1 MKRSLLS
8 IALLAGTLVANA
20 QDFAIT
26 GTVKG
31 ATTGKVY
38 LQRFANKMFFTIDSS
53 NIEDGKFRF
62 TKKPPL
68 PELYGI
74 TLNPSTS
81 PLFIFLED
89 KKIEVALDSA
99 VYYNRS
105 VVTGSAAQDLFANTY
120 RNSRNVKIDEFIKAN
135 PASIVSAYVLY
146 RDFSYRLTPDE
157 IDSYV
162 KLLDPSLQQ
171 TQYVKVLEELSPTLR
186 KVGIGEKA
194 PDFTLVDTNGKPL
207 KFSSHLGSKYVLLD
221 FWAGWCGP
229 CRRENPNLVRVY
241 EKYKGKGFDIF
252 AVSLDKQK
260 DTWVKAI
267 ADDKLTWTHVSDIKF
282 WDSAPAKL
290 YGVRAIP
297 SNVLIGPDGKI
308 VARNL
313 RGKELEDKL
322 AELIK

>member
-1 MKRSLLS
+1 MIRSLLS
-8 IALLAGTLVANA
+8 IVMLSGTLSANA
-20 QDFAIT
+20 QNFAIT

-31 ATTGKVY
+31 VSSGKVY

-53 NIEDGKFRF
+53 NITDGKFRF
-62 TKKPPL
+62 AKKPEL

-74 TLNPSTS
+74 TLNPSAS

-89 KKIEVALDSA
+89 KKIEVELDSA
-99 VYYNRS
+99 AYYSKS
-105 VVTGSAAQDLFANTY
+105 VVKGSDAQDLFSTY
-120 RNSRNVKIDEFIKAN
+120 RNSRNVKVDEFIKAN
-135 PASIVSAYVLY
+135 PSSIVAAYVLY
-146 RDFSYRLTPDE
+146 RDYSYRLTPDE
-157 IDSYV
+157 IDSNV
-162 KLLDPSLQQ
+162 KLLSPSLQK
-171 TQYVKVLEELSPTLR
+171 TQYVNVLRELSPTLR
-186 KVGIGEKA
+186 KVGIGATA
-194 PDFTLVDTNGKPL
+194 PAFTLADANGQPV
-207 KFSSHLGSKYVLLD
+207 KFSGKTGKYLLLD

-260 DTWVKAI
+260 EQWLKAI
-267 ADDKLTWTHVSDIKF
+267 ADDKLTWTHVSDLKF

-313 RGKELEDKL
+313 RGKELEEKL
-322 AELIK
+322 ATLLQ

>member
-1 MKRSLLS
+1 MRRSLLS
-8 IALLAGTLVANA
+8 ILLLSGTLAAAA

-31 ATTGKVY
+31 VTTGKVY
-38 LQRFANKMFFTIDSS
+38 LQRFTNKMFFTIDSS
-53 NIEDGKFRF
+53 NIEAGKFHF
-62 TKKPPL
+62 TKKPPV

-74 TLNPSTS
+74 TLNPSAS

-89 KKIEVALDSA
+89 KKIEVELDSA
-99 VYYNRS
+99 VYYTKS
-105 VVTGSAAQDLFANTY
+105 VVKGSAAQDLFTTY
-120 RNSRNVKIDEFIKAN
+120 RNSRNVKVDEFIKAN
-135 PASIVSAYVLY
+135 PSSIVSAYVLY
-146 RDFSYRLTPDE
+146 RDYSYRLTPDE
-157 IDSYV
+157 IDSNV
-162 KLLDPSLQQ
+162 KLLGPSLQK
-171 TQYVKVLEELSPTLR
+171 TQYVKVLRELSPTLR

-194 PDFTLVDTNGKPL
+194 PDFTLADTNGKPV
-207 KFSSHLGSKYVLLD
+207 KFSSHVNGKYLLLD

-252 AVSLDKQK
+252 AVSLDKTKEQ
-260 DTWVKAI
+260 WVNAI
-267 ADDKLTWTHVSDIKF
+267 ADDKLTWTHVSDLTF

-313 RGKELEDKL
+313 RGKELEEKL
-322 AELIK
+322 EELIK

>member
-1 MKRSLLS
+1 MIRSLLS
-8 IALLAGTLVANA
+8 IVLLSGTLSANA
-20 QDFAIT
+20 QNFAVT

-31 ATTGKVY
+31 VSTGKVY

-53 NIEDGKFRF
+53 NITDGKFYF
-62 TKKPPL
+62 TKKPRL

-74 TLNPSTS
+74 TLNPSAS

-89 KKIEVALDSA
+89 KKIEVELDSA
-99 VYYNRS
+99 AYYSRS
-105 VVTGSAAQDLFANTY
+105 VVKGSDAQDLFTTY
-120 RNSRNVKIDEFIKAN
+120 RNSRNVKVDEFIKAN
-135 PASIVSAYVLY
+135 PSSIVAAYVLY
-146 RDFSYRLTPDE
+146 RDYSYRLTPDE
-157 IDSYV
+157 IDNNV
-162 KLLDPSLQQ
+162 KLLSPSLQK
-171 TQYVKVLEELSPTLR
+171 TQYVNVLRELSPTLR
-186 KVGIGEKA
+186 KVGIGEVA
-194 PDFTLVDTNGKPL
+194 PEFTLADTDGKPV
-207 KFSSHLGSKYVLLD
+207 KFSGYSGKYLLLD

-260 DTWVKAI
+260 EQWVKAI
-267 ADDKLTWTHVSDIKF
+267 ADDKLTWTQVSDLKF

-313 RGKELEDKL
+313 RGKELEEKL
-322 AELIK
+322 ATLLQ

>member
-1 MKRSLLS
+1 MRRSLLS
-8 IALLAGTLVANA
+8 IVLLSAALTAAA

-26 GTVKG
+26 GTVKDVN
-31 ATTGKVY
+31 TGKVY
-38 LQRFANKMFFTIDSS
+38 LQRFANKMFFTIDST
-53 NIEDGKFRF
+53 NIENGKFHF

-74 TLNPSTS
+74 TLNPSGS
-81 PLFIFLED
+81 PLFVFLED
-89 KKIEVALDSA
+89 KKIEVELDSA
-99 VYYNRS
+99 VYYNKS
-105 VVTGSAAQDLFANTY
+105 VVKGSAAQDLFSTY
-120 RNSRNVKIDEFIKAN
+120 RNSRNVKVDEFIRAN
-135 PASIVSAYVLY
+135 PTSIVSAYVLY

-157 IDSYV
+157 IDNNV
-162 KLLDPSLQQ
+162 KLLSPSLQK
-171 TQYVKVLEELSPTLR
+171 TQYVNVLRELSPTLR

-194 PDFTLVDTNGKPL
+194 PDFTLADTNGEPV
-207 KFSSHLGSKYVLLD
+207 KFSTHLGNKYVLLD

-260 DTWVKAI
+260 EQWVKAI

-313 RGKELEDKL
+313 RGKELEETL
-322 AELIK
+322 ATLLK